1 MNKIIS
7 LNNLELKTFTEQ
19 DVLDYCSINNINPNS
34 ITVLDLSFNQL
45 TDISG
50 IRLFKNLKDLY
61 ISYNNI
67 TNILNLKYL
76 NKLEYLFL
84 NNNQITDISV
94 FQYLNKLEYLNIG
107 NLELYSDQIQYIQS
121 IDNLKKL
128 YSSKGFKDILVLN
141 QLNKNIEIIK

>member
-7 LNNLELKTFTEQ
+7 LNNLQLKTFTEQ
-19 DVLDYCSINNINPNS
+19 DVLDYCSINNINSDN
-34 ITVLDLSFNQL
+34 ITVLDLSHNEL
-45 TDISG
+45 TDIFG
-50 IRLFKNLKDLY
+50 IKLLKNLKDLY

-67 TNILNLKYL
+67 TNISNLKYL

-94 FQYLNKLEYLNIG
+94 FPYLNKLKYLNIG
-107 NLELYSDQIQYIQS
+107 NLELYSDQIKYIKFLN
-121 IDNLKKL
+121 NLKKL